1 MQLTLLPRQA
11 TAKTQASFAIIE
23 VPEGSHLPAGA
34 IAHGPLD
41 VITERVI
48 GSKARAEAEA
58 LIARADQAAEEE
70 REREQREAGDHHRR
84 RPRAA

>member
-1 MQLTLLPRQA
+1 MAEPAMTDPVQ
-11 TAKTQASFAIIE
+11 SFAIIE
-23 VPEGSHLPAGA
+23 VPEGSHPPAGA

-41 VITERVI
+41 VIECVI